1 MKKRFLKK
9 RMAVLVAVM
18 LLVCSVSAHA
28 AVMVEIDYG
37 STTISP
43 DCGGD
48 VYVSYSVRY
57 AGATH
62 SASVTGWS
70 YSLDTYSLGV
80 QHGFIPSSV
89 QVTSEYATYFL
100 VSASGGTWFVETI
113 EPYEIWPDVNYETT
127 HSHSKT
133 VIY

>member
-1 MKKRFLKK
+1 MRKVFAI
-9 RMAVLVAVM
+9 MVAMIVSI
-18 LLVCSVSAHA
+18 CSFTANA
-28 AVMVEIDYG
+28 GTMVEIDYG

-48 VYVSYSVRY
+48 IYVNYSVRY

-100 VSASGGTWFVETI
+100 ISASGGTWFVETI
-113 EPYEIWPDVNYETT
+113 FPFDIWPDVNYETT
-127 HSHSKT
+127 HSHSRT
-133 VIY
+133 VTY